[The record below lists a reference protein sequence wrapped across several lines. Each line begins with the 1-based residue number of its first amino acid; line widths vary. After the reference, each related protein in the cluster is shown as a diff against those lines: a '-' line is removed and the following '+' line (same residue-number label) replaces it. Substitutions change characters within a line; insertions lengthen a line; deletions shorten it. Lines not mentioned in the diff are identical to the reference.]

1 MDSKQLRDAL
11 EDASQLEQG
20 LVEWIDELKHDNAT
34 LGTEL
39 SEAKASAEDATTSPH
54 RWNASLWFRAFTAT
68 NASF

>member
-20 LVEWIDELKHDNAT
+20 LVEWIDELTHDNAT

-39 SEAKASAEDATTSPH
+39 SEAKASAEDA
-54 RWNASLWFRAFTAT
+54 RAEVGRKEYVVQGFKRPVG
-68 NASF
+68 